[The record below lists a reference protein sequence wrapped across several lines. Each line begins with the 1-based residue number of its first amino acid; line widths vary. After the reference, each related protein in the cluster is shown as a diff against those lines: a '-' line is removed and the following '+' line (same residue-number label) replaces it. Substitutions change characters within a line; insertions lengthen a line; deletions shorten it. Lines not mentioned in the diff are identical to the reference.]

1 MTAVQLPEV
10 PKAENLGDEHQCTIY
25 GYTAAQLRE
34 YATATAEPYLRAL
47 IDLLDDTQHKNHDC
61 GDAPEHCPVLR
72 ARLLIT
78 PSETNSDR

>member
-1 MTAVQLPEV
+1 MTPVQLPEV
-10 PKAENLGDEHQCTIY
+10 PIPHSHTAMLGTPL
-25 GYTAAQLRE
+25 YTNDQLRE

-78 PSETNSDR
+78 PPEPNSDR